1 MEWMLQVADEVDDAL
16 GLLRHG
22 WLGIAAGLDSRMLA
36 GAGTAA
42 AVAGCTLGAEPVLLG
57 MTAITANLAA
67 LVEIRSIRRAARA

>member
-16 GLLRHG
+16 GLLRHS

-42 AVAGCTLGAEPVLLG
+42 ALAGCTLGAEPVLLG

-67 LVEIRSIRRAARA
+67 LVEIRSVRRAARA